1 MSGKEMLYIIKMKNL
16 LLMCVNPLKHCG
28 WFGEQNKIEKIVK
41 KISEQFLWQVMQIE
55 IFYLG
60 NINNSLFATYFRTM
74 ADTKDTN
81 IQSYSQ
87 AVYNVA
93 KEARHTSEMT

>member
-1 MSGKEMLYIIKMKNL
+1 
-16 LLMCVNPLKHCG
+16 
-28 WFGEQNKIEKIVK
+28 
-41 KISEQFLWQVMQIE
+41 MQIE

-74 ADTKDTN
+74 ADTKNTN